1 MVAPFKAQI
10 WYPFF
15 LLFFF
20 CTALAPKLSISIL
33 NLMKVVLV
41 MEKRYDKMA
50 IGDKY
55 PNLRPPPLTKHSLGT
70 QPATVWTARL
80 SSRDPFK
87 PPRNSIPC
95 HSMKTRQS
103 PVIRQEQL
111 KPLSTVRMI
120 IYSWSPWRCQ
130 WQCSVFETIS
140 RFLIATATSK
150 KLFFL
155 FTWHPPLTCPTL
167 PQSVLHRF
175 QHAPKFRS

>member
-1 MVAPFKAQI
+1 MYGCTFQSADLISV
-10 WYPFF
+10 FF
-15 LLFFF
+15 FSFFF
-20 CTALAPKLSISIL
+20 CTAWAHKLSISIL

-55 PNLRPPPLTKHSLGT
+55 QNLRPPPLHSLGSL
-70 QPATVWTARL
+70 PSELRGC
-80 SSRDPFK
+80 
-87 PPRNSIPC
+87 PPVTLFSLKKLY
-95 HSMKTRQS
+95 SLKTRQS

-140 RFLIATATSK
+140 RFLITTATSK
-150 KLFFL
+150 KLFF

-167 PQSVLHRF
+167 SQNVLHRF